1 MLAEECPNE
10 SCFGVPLV
18 RPPKAGGGKDPRKEC
33 VICGTVYVSENDS
46 SGWERLVPV
55 NRSVSE
61 QVQKDTPP
69 FSSSS
74 LEPVTSA
81 SRNKGEAVA
90 GNDVRQMPSHAMS
103 STIKTGG
110 LELPSVQDAHLM
122 KPIAQT
128 APKNKTVS
136 ALEVAA
142 NALELSLHTLS
153 ERLTFLS
160 SGQSLLN
167 APSIAEA
174 AEAINK
180 VTEALTQ
187 VKRLHCNESRLAP

>member
-1 MLAEECPNE
+1 
-10 SCFGVPLV
+10 
-18 RPPKAGGGKDPRKEC
+18 
-33 VICGTVYVSENDS
+33 
-46 SGWERLVPV
+46 
-55 NRSVSE
+55 
-61 QVQKDTPP
+61 
-69 FSSSS
+69 
-74 LEPVTSA
+74 
-81 SRNKGEAVA
+81 
-90 GNDVRQMPSHAMS
+90 
-103 STIKTGG
+103 
-110 LELPSVQDAHLM
+110 M

-128 APKNKTVS
+128 VSLTIHYLRQAYLIDNGQAPKNKTVS

-180 VTEALTQ
+180 VTEALAQ
-187 VKRLHCNESRLAP
+187 VKRLHWSESRVPP